1 VEACDLFTLS
11 LFYWL
16 VLSSSSLSLPLVVSV
31 LPSVISVASVDES
44 ARASSRSALL
54 SETSDAWLLSLLPIT
69 SSLPLFSLP
78 LSLLSVQLP
87 LVALPVPV
95 LLGTVLTAPVLMDP
109 LRLLEFE
116 LSTDRTRVRAHLA
129 RPASARQGRCDL
141 RLSRL
146 T

>member
-1 VEACDLFTLS
+1 MFTLS

-109 LRLLEFE
+109 LLLLEFE
-116 LSTDRTRVRAHLA
+116 L
-129 RPASARQGRCDL
+129 
-141 RLSRL
+141 
-146 T
+146 